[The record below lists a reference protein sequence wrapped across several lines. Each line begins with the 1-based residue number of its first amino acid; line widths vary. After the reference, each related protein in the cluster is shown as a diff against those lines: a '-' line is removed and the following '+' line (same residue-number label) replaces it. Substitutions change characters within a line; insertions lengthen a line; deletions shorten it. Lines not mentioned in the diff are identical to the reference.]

1 LADHFELADP
11 YYYEKQMTRMAV
23 LAAYNGP
30 ITIYYGDEYADR
42 TLETKGGQ
50 PDNVART
57 SGHLLPRNAEEK
69 KLRDYLANA
78 LNVRKNNPAMW
89 RGETSFT
96 KTKVGDA
103 DVLIVYKKDTSTNNQ
118 VYIVFSDEDTTV
130 PVQGYGAVD
139 VDAWRPEILVVK

>member
-1 LADHFELADP
+1 
-11 YYYEKQMTRMAV
+11 
-23 LAAYNGP
+23 
-30 ITIYYGDEYADR
+30 
-42 TLETKGGQ
+42 
-50 PDNVART
+50 
-57 SGHLLPRNAEEK
+57 
-69 KLRDYLANA
+69 
-78 LNVRKNNPAMW
+78 MW